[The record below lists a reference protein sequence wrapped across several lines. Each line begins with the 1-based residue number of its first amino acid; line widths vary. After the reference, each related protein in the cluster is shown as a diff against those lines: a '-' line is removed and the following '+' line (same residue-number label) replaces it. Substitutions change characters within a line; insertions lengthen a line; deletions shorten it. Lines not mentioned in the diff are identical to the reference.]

1 MSRLIRLKKNPKL
14 YRLPLF
20 LGLFLLATIAIA
32 ACGPAAAPVPQ
43 ATPTPQP
50 TPTTQAAPTPE
61 ATQTPQLVGEPS
73 SIESVAIEVPAAE
86 PRQAELV
93 VVSGLP
99 NDCYTF
105 KGHTLSRDGDTIRV
119 EVTNAR
125 PDQPDLVCTQIYGMV
140 TTRIPLSG
148 SIEPCQTYTVIVNGK
163 PRSVQATAPDVRC
176 SSPSVAADTEV
187 KVSVGETASIGE
199 EGLTVTFLEVTE
211 DFRCPSDV
219 DCIRAGQATILV
231 KFERNEQDLGEF
243 SLTLGE
249 GREVETAATVEGY
262 AVKLARLD
270 PYPVSTSAIQPDGH
284 VAYLAISQG

>member
-1 MSRLIRLKKNPKL
+1 MIMNPLIGLKKNSKL
-14 YRLPLF
+14 YRPTLF
-20 LGLFLLATIAIA
+20 VGLFLLATIAIA
-32 ACGPAAAPVPQ
+32 ACGPAAAPAPQ
-43 ATPTPQP
+43 EPTS
-50 TPTTQAAPTPE
+50 TTQPAPTPE
-61 ATQTPQLVGEPS
+61 ATPTPQLVEELSP
-73 SIESVAIEVPAAE
+73 IESVAIEVTAAE
-86 PRQAELV
+86 PREAELA

-119 EVTNAR
+119 EVTNTR

-140 TTRIPLSG
+140 TTRITLSG
-148 SIEPCQTYTVIVNGK
+148 GIEPCQTYTVIVNGK

-176 SSPSVAADTEV
+176 SSPSGAADTEV
-187 KVSVGETASIGE
+187 KVGAGETASIGE

-219 DCIRAGQATILV
+219 DCIRAGQATVLV
-231 KFERNEQDLGEF
+231 KFERNGQDLGKF

-249 GREVETAATVEGY
+249 GREDETAATVEGY
-262 AVKLARLD
+262 TVKLARLD
-270 PYPVSTSAIQPDGH
+270 PYPVSTSTIRPNEY